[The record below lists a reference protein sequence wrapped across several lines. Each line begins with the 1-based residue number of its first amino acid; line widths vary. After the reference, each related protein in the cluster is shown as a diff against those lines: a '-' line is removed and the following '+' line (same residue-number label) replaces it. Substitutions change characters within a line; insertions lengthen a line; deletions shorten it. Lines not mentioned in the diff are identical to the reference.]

1 MSECLWYKRFIK
13 ISNKSFIMKTFS
25 KKGVEHVSDILSEK
39 GIIPWEIFKSKYSL
53 TDREH
58 FKWVQLIDAVPKV
71 WKDIIRPNSYEND
84 PSTVL
89 DCSNIIFINQ
99 KPVGVK
105 TLTSKVIYAELISR
119 IYKKPTAQQNIETKL
134 RSVASQTINLDWK
147 IIYMLPRKTV
157 ISTSIRMFQY
167 RLLNNILYFVDF
179 YSTAFSIFGNSTP
192 VSMDFSTKFNFCS
205 VHMCLNQRKSLKTKN
220 ML

>member
-1 MSECLWYKRFIK
+1 MFQ
-13 ISNKSFIMKTFS
+13 
-25 KKGVEHVSDILSEK
+25 
-39 GIIPWEIFKSKYSL
+39 YSL

-71 WKDIIRPNSYEND
+71 WKDIIRSNSHEND
-84 PSTVL
+84 PSTIF

-167 RLLNNILYFVDF
+167 RLLNNILYFSKCLYKMKLVEGPHCLQCRTVDE
-179 YSTAFSIFGNSTP
+179 TP
-192 VSMDFSTKFNFCS
+192 PTFLVL
-205 VHMCLNQRKSLKTKN
+205 VLL
-220 ML
+220 L